1 MDHAPACRSLPA
13 RVPPVLS
20 VIVPVLGGEEHL
32 EECLD
37 SLRDQALAGIEIV
50 LAGHAAGA
58 VRDRWSSVVVQEGR
72 DAGTA
77 RNAGAE
83 RARGAYLAF
92 AGVDSVVPAGAYRTL
107 VKSLEATGSDLAC
120 GRSAP
125 LPPARTAAAEEC
137 AWPPAEETD
146 GVDVPRTHITRLP
159 RLIHDRSVANKVF
172 RRTFWDEHRFRFPDG
187 MPADFAVT
195 VPAHVLSRS
204 TDVLGDVVRL
214 CRAVE
219 DEPVN
224 PERRLAA
231 MLEVSALL
239 DRHDPRLKKRWDRE
253 VEETLVEVLD
263 EAAVQRDLGGL
274 WALAPAL
281 AELHPYA
288 AEGLTA
294 LTRLMYFLLTRGMAK
309 ELSEVQRFAAERIM
323 DRGVVRRGLLRP
335 RWYLDYPFL
344 YDERIPD
351 EVFSAERDFELHA
364 RVDDVRS
371 GGDGMVL
378 IEGYAYIAHLGSRRS
393 RLELWLQRGDER
405 IELPLRRIPRPDVTA
420 DSRQSAACH
429 DMSGFATKVAV
440 DGLPPGRW
448 TLHVLVSAR
457 GVTRSGSAVGGR
469 SAGERTFRA
478 GGVRVTLTRE
488 DGLILRTAGRP
499 APAPYVGDQ
508 VTAVE
513 WTDAHELVLSGE
525 GDGDGIVTTCGTERH
540 EWPLCRDGD
549 RWTATV
555 GRTAGGL
562 PLRSGT
568 WRVSSGGRRLRLSPD
583 LVAEMPGPY
592 TTPIHEI
599 AFRTN
604 LGRELSLAVRPA
616 LGPGERG
623 RYATLR
629 RRGRGLFHS
638 GGGLVG
644 GLLKGGLGGGL
655 VRSGR
660 RLGDA
665 ALFDSYGGG
674 QYSCNPRAISEELAR
689 RRPGMELIWVT
700 RDGQFTVPPGVR
712 TVLYGSREHEEAL
725 RTSRFVVANRR
736 TQPSWYRKR
745 PGQLFVQ
752 TWHGTPLKRLG
763 RDIGA
768 IPYAQ
773 RDLDDDLE
781 HYAAMWDVLVSPNP
795 FSTPILRSAFGFR
808 GEVLNS
814 GYPRNDVLF
823 RQEHGPHVRRL
834 LGIPEGRRIVLYAPT
849 WRDGEPGAR
858 SDLRLRLDVGRAAA
872 ALGEDHVLMVRAHY
886 LVADRTAVPPGAI
899 DVSKFPDM
907 ADLLAAADVL
917 VTDYSSALFDFAC
930 TGRPMVFFAYDLER
944 YRDEVRGFYFDFEAD
959 APGPIVRT
967 SDEVIQ
973 ALKYGDPS
981 SYKVRY
987 DDFRYAFCPWDDGH
1001 ASERVVSRMLT

>member
-1 MDHAPACRSLPA
+1 MDHAPACRPLPA

-37 SLRDQALAGIEIV
+37 SLRDQTLTGIEIV
-50 LAGHAAGA
+50 LAGPAAGA
-58 VRDRWSSVVVQEGR
+58 VRDRWSSVVVPEGR

-83 RARGAYLAF
+83 RATGAYLAF
-92 AGVDSVVPAGAYRTL
+92 TGVDSVVPAGAYRTL
-107 VKSLEATGSDLAC
+107 VGSLEATGSDLAC

-125 LPPARTAAAEEC
+125 LPAGRAPAVEEC
-137 AWPPAEETD
+137 AWLAAEGTD
-146 GVDVPRTHITRLP
+146 GADVPRTHVTRLP

-172 RRTFWDEHRFRFPDG
+172 RRAFWDEHRFRFPDG
-187 MPADFAVT
+187 MPADFPVA

-214 CRAVE
+214 CRAAD
-219 DEPVN
+219 DEPVD
-224 PERRLAA
+224 PVRRLAA
-231 MLEVSALL
+231 MLEISALL
-239 DRHDPRLKKRWDRE
+239 DRRDPRLRRRWDRE
-253 VEETLVEVLD
+253 VEEALTEVLD
-263 EAAVQRDLGGL
+263 AAVVQRDLGGL
-274 WALAPAL
+274 WTLAPAL
-281 AELHPYA
+281 VELHPHA
-288 AEGLTA
+288 ADGFTA
-294 LTRLMYFLLTRGMAK
+294 LRRLVFFLLTRGMAK
-309 ELSEVQRFAAERIM
+309 ELSEVQRFAAEQIM

-335 RWYLDYPFL
+335 RWFLDYPFL
-344 YDERIPD
+344 YDDRIPG
-351 EVFSAERDFELHA
+351 EVHSAEHDFELHA
-364 RVDDVRS
+364 RVDDVRT
-371 GGDGMVL
+371 GGDGVVRV
-378 IEGYAYIAHLGSRRS
+378 EGHAYIAHLGSRRS
-393 RLELWLQRGDER
+393 HVELWLQRGDER
-405 IELPLRRIPRPDVTA
+405 IELPVRRVPRPDVTA

-429 DMSGFATKVAV
+429 DRSGFVAEVAV
-440 DGLPPGRW
+440 HGLPPGRW

-457 GVTRSGSAVGGR
+457 GVTRSGSAAGGR
-469 SAGERTFRA
+469 HAGERTFRT

-488 DGLILRTAGRP
+488 DGLILRPAGQP

-508 VTAVE
+508 VTVVE
-513 WTDAHELVLSGE
+513 WTGAHELVLSGT
-525 GDGDGIVTTCGTERH
+525 GDGDGDGHGYGDRIVTTCGAERH
-540 EWPLCRDGD
+540 EWPLRRDGG
-549 RWTATV
+549 RWAATI

-568 WRVSSGGRRLRLSPD
+568 WRVSTGGRRLRLSPD
-583 LVAEMPGPY
+583 LVAELPGPH
-592 TTPIHEI
+592 TTPLHEI
-599 AFRTN
+599 SFRTN
-604 LGRELSLAVRPA
+604 LARELSLTVRPA

-629 RRGRGLFHS
+629 RRGHGPFRR
-638 GGGLVG
+638 G
-644 GLLKGGLGGGL
+644 GLLGGVL
-655 VRSGR
+655 VRDGR

-689 RRPGMELIWVT
+689 RSPGTELIWVT
-700 RDGQFTVPPGVR
+700 RDGQFTAPAGVR
-712 TVLYGSREHEEAL
+712 TVLYGSREHEHAL

-745 PGQLFVQ
+745 SGQLFVQ

-768 IPYAQ
+768 MPYAQ
-773 RDLDDDLE
+773 RDLDGDLE
-781 HYAAMWDVLVSPNP
+781 RYAAMWDVLVSPNP
-795 FSTPILRSAFGFR
+795 FSTPILRSAFAYR
-808 GEVLNS
+808 GEVVNS

-823 RQEHGPHVRRL
+823 RQGHGPRVRRL
-834 LGIPEGRRIVLYAPT
+834 LDIPEEKRIVLYAPT
-849 WRDGEPGAR
+849 WRDGEPTGEG
-858 SDLRLRLDVGRAAA
+858 DLRMRLDVDRAVA
-872 ALGEDHVLMVRAHY
+872 ALGEDHVLLVRAHY
-886 LVADRTAVPPGAI
+886 LVADRMTVPPGAI
-899 DVSKFPDM
+899 DVSRFPDM

-917 VTDYSSALFDFAC
+917 VTDYSSAMFDFAC
-930 TGRPMVFFAYDLER
+930 TGRPMVFFTYDLER
-944 YRDEVRGFYFDFEAD
+944 YRDEMRGFYFDFEAD
-959 APGPIVRT
+959 APGPIVHT

-987 DDFRYAFCPWDDGH
+987 DDFRFAFCPWDDGH